1 MAPTARKIGVALLI
15 LGISLGT
22 IAIGLDLDDC
32 TAVLRPDSK
41 QELFDSL
48 APAAEHT
55 VGLALALPAVAM
67 LPSRYLFSPGIEGLA
82 CNGCGYEPPVPRR
95 RGPPLA

>member
-1 MAPTARKIGVALLI
+1 MLI

-22 IAIGLDLDDC
+22 ITIGPDLDDC
-32 TAVLRPDSK
+32 AAVLRPDSK

-48 APAAEHT
+48 APASEHT

-67 LPSRYLFSPGIEGLA
+67 LTSRYRLPPGIESLA